1 MEEPVVGEEEDKK
14 QFDAINGGQDAETEP
29 DPDES
34 LIMDSGN
41 GRVWL
46 VKVRTPPSGH
56 PPSRP
61 HLHRS
66 LNTSWSAGCP

>member
-1 MEEPVVGEEEDKK
+1 MEEPVVEEEDKK
-14 QFDAINGGQDAETEP
+14 QFDAINGAQDAETEP

-46 VKVRTPPSGH
+46 VKVRTTRGGFPSF
-56 PPSRP
+56 RP
-61 HLHRS
+61 HIRRS
-66 LNTSWSAGCP
+66 PNTSWNAGYP

>member
-1 MEEPVVGEEEDKK
+1 MVEEEDKK
-14 QFDAINGGQDAETEP
+14 QFDAINGAEDAETEP

-46 VKVRTPPSGH
+46 VKVRTRRSGH
-56 PPSRP
+56 RPSNP
-61 HLHRS
+61 HDCRFR
-66 LNTSWSAGCP
+66 NTSWSGGYQ